1 MTAYLW
7 HQAQAQVV
15 NPLPPVVP
23 PAVPPPSPANGVGY
37 VYFVLPAA
45 VPNPL
50 AGGAGVAPAF
60 PPPPVGAPGGGQFG
74 PNFGVSKIL
83 NVH

>member
-15 NPLPPVVP
+15 NP
-23 PAVPPPSPANGVGY
+23 VPPPVTTTVLGNGAGY
-37 VYFVLPAA
+37 AYFVLPVA

-50 AGGAGVAPAF
+50 AGGTGVVPVL
-60 PPPPVGAPGGGQFG
+60 PPPPVGAPLAG
-74 PNFGVSKIL
+74 PVGLNFGVSKIL